1 MSKIILGVNELSIQN
16 AISGA
21 EKVATGINEAVENVQ
36 FFLGKE
42 LKPDEVQTLFESP
55 YQFLESEFLKQAE
68 FTTSTLEFNLN
79 AQGKYSQFHNLR
91 NQCVQAFINIDTVTL
106 SDGRAVVLTDEIRER
121 YTSYAATDTQKEAY
135 QLAEKLIPICE
146 RLKELKIIS
155 AYTSN
160 FREVLKVVCEDGR
173 SGLQINKGFISG
185 LKYQR

>member
-16 AISGA
+16 AISEA
-21 EKVATGINEAVENVQ
+21 ERVATRINEAIENVQ

-42 LKPDEVQTLFESP
+42 LNPNEVQALFESP
-55 YQFLESEFLKQAE
+55 FQFLESEFMKQAE
-68 FTTSTLEFNLN
+68 FKTSTLEFNLN

-91 NQCVQAFINIDTVTL
+91 NQCVQAFINIDTVRL
-106 SDGRAVVLTDEIRER
+106 INGKAVVLTDEIRER

-160 FREVLKVVCEDGR
+160 FREALNVVCED
-173 SGLQINKGFISG
+173 SKNGLQINKDFING